1 MEGFSD
7 LPRKEKLRVFRIKAQ
22 QMQACRQARETNHV
36 IGVARKMGKEDQ
48 LKMRVQF
55 ACINEID
62 KEQCDLWKRVLEDS
76 RLVSKKGETIMTVME
91 N

>member
-1 MEGFSD
+1 MEDFSA
-7 LPRKEKLRVFRIKAQ
+7 LPRKEKLRLFRLKAQ

-55 ACINEID
+55 ASISEID
-62 KEQCDLWKRVLEDS
+62 KEQCRLWKQVLEDS

>member
-1 MEGFSD
+1 MEDFSA
-7 LPRKEKLRVFRIKAQ
+7 LPRKEKLAMFRKRAQ

-55 ACINEID
+55 ASISEID
-62 KEQCDLWKRVLEDS
+62 AEQCRLWKRVLQDS
-76 RLVSKKGETIMTVME
+76 QLVSKKGETIMAVMD

>member
-1 MEGFSD
+1 MEAFSD
-7 LPRKEKLRVFRIKAQ
+7 LPRKEKLRVFRLKAQ

-55 ACINEID
+55 ASISEID
-62 KEQCDLWKRVLEDS
+62 AEQCRLWKRVLGDAQ
-76 RLVSKKGETIMTVME
+76 LVSKKGETIMAVME

>member
-1 MEGFSD
+1 M
-7 LPRKEKLRVFRIKAQ
+7 FRAKAQ

-48 LKMRVQF
+48 LKLRVEF
-55 ACINEID
+55 AVINQID
-62 KEQCDLWKRVLEDS
+62 GEQCRLWKRVLEDS
-76 RLVSKKGETIMTVME
+76 QLVSKKGETIMAVME